1 MLGFLVTPLL
11 LSSSDFR
18 VRFSKLL
25 SDKFKKMDYKLAMRL
40 ALNLF
45 FLVHSILGGFD
56 HFLISLLFFSSVLNP
71 KINFTEVDSS
81 GSSANG
87 YLKKLDRVFSPYDME
102 RLRAYTD
109 NLVDFNLVS
118 YIFLK

>member
-1 MLGFLVTPLL
+1 MLWPLL
-11 LSSSDFR
+11 LFCSDFR
-18 VRFSKLL
+18 IRFSKLL

-45 FLVHSILGGFD
+45 FLVHSILGEFD
-56 HFLISLLFFSSVLNP
+56 HCSHVTLLSIVLNP
-71 KINFTEVDSS
+71 KINFAEVDSS
-81 GSSANG
+81 GNLANG

-109 NLVDFNLVS
+109 NLVDFNLVR
-118 YIFLK
+118 YIFCSSNI